1 VVTEWTAPT
10 ENGTVRASEASRA
23 GPSRAGP
30 SRAGPSDA
38 EPSDAEPSDA
48 EPSDAE
54 IIVRSRQDPDCFAGI
69 FDRHAAEILRYAHT
83 RLGPDRAEDVT
94 AETFLA
100 AFRRRDH
107 YDPAWPD
114 ARPWLFGIAIR
125 LIGKHWRAE
134 ARYRR
139 MLAATP
145 APAAAD
151 DDFGDRSAERVTA
164 QQFRPQLATVLD
176 QLPSRDRELLLLVA
190 WAGLTYEEAAQA
202 LGLTVSAVRSRLH
215 RIRVKTRAALGGADP
230 TELIEE
236 NDRG

>member
-1 VVTEWTAPT
+1 MVTEWTAPT
-10 ENGTVRASEASRA
+10 ENGTMRASEASRA
-23 GPSRAGP
+23 GPSD
-30 SRAGPSDA
+30 AGPSDA
-38 EPSDAEPSDA
+38 EPGDT

-54 IIVRSRQDPDCFAGI
+54 IIVRSRREPDGFAQI

-139 MLAATP
+139 MLATTP
-145 APAAAD
+145 VPAAAD
-151 DDFGDRSAERVTA
+151 DDFGDR
-164 QQFRPQLATVLD
+164 RPSGS
-176 QLPSRDRELLLLVA
+176 PRSSSGRN
-190 WAGLTYEEAAQA
+190 WPPCWISCPAG
-202 LGLTVSAVRSRLH
+202 TVSCCSWWP
-215 RIRVKTRAALGGADP
+215 GPG
-230 TELIEE
+230 
-236 NDRG
+236 

>member
-1 VVTEWTAPT
+1 MVTEWTAPT
-10 ENGTVRASEASRA
+10 ENGTMRASEA
-23 GPSRAGP
+23 

-38 EPSDAEPSDA
+38 EPSDT

-54 IIVRSRQDPDCFAGI
+54 IIVRSRREPDCFAQI

-125 LIGKHWRAE
+125 LISKHWRAE

-145 APAAAD
+145 LPAAD
-151 DDFGDRSAERVTA
+151 DDFGDRAAERVTA

-176 QLPSRDRELLLLVA
+176 QLPGRDRELLLLVA

>member
-10 ENGTVRASEASRA
+10 ENGTPRASEASRA
-23 GPSRAGP
+23 GPG
-30 SRAGPSDA
+30 DA
-38 EPSDAEPSDA
+38 EPRDAEPSDA

-54 IIVRSRQDPDCFAGI
+54 IIVRSRQEPDCFAQI

-107 YDPAWPD
+107 YDPAWAD

-125 LIGKHWRAE
+125 LIGKHRRAE

-145 APAAAD
+145 ASAAA

-176 QLPSRDRELLLLVA
+176 QLPGRDRELLLLVA

-215 RIRVKTRAALGGADP
+215 RIRVKTRTALGGADP

>member
-1 VVTEWTAPT
+1 MVTEWTAPT
-10 ENGTVRASEASRA
+10 ENGTMRASET
-23 GPSRAGP
+23 
-30 SRAGPSDA
+30 SRAGPSDTG
-38 EPSDAEPSDA
+38 PSDT

-54 IIVRSRQDPDCFAGI
+54 IIVRSRREPDCFAQI

-125 LIGKHWRAE
+125 LISKHWRAE

-145 APAAAD
+145 LPAAAD
-151 DDFGDRSAERVTA
+151 DDFGDRAAERVTA

-176 QLPSRDRELLLLVA
+176 QLPGRDRELLLLVA

>member
-1 VVTEWTAPT
+1 VVTEGTAPT
-10 ENGTVRASEASRA
+10 ENGTMRASAA
-23 GPSRAGP
+23 

-38 EPSDAEPSDA
+38 RPSDA

-54 IIVRSRQDPDCFAGI
+54 IIVRSRQEPDCFAQI
-69 FDRHAAEILRYAHT
+69 FDRHAAEILRYVHT

-107 YDPAWPD
+107 YDPARPD

-145 APAAAD
+145 APTAAD

-176 QLPSRDRELLLLVA
+176 QLPGRDRELLLLVA

-215 RIRVKTRAALGGADP
+215 RIRVKARAALGGADP

>member
-1 VVTEWTAPT
+1 VTDWTALT
-10 ENGTVRASEASRA
+10 ENGTQRASEASRA
-23 GPSRAGP
+23 R
-30 SRAGPSDA
+30 PSDA
-38 EPSDAEPSDA
+38 GPGDAAPSDAT
-48 EPSDAE
+48 PSDAE
-54 IIVRSRQDPDCFAGI
+54 IIVRSRQEPDCFAGI
-69 FDRHAAEILRYAHT
+69 FDRHAAEILRYAHA

-125 LIGKHWRAE
+125 LIGKHRRAE

-139 MLAATP
+139 VLAATP
-145 APAAAD
+145 APAAA

-176 QLPSRDRELLLLVA
+176 ELAARDRELLLLVA
-190 WAGLTYEEAAQA
+190 WAGLTYGEAAQA

-230 TELIEE
+230 TQLIEE
-236 NDRG
+236 DDRG